1 VGCLYNRSSG
11 TLPGVKKAD
20 APTCRIVILR
30 NKANPMT
37 RYSTNRGLA
46 SGLQG
51 VLNHCQ
57 INQIVESA
65 QISLLLPGE

>member
-1 VGCLYNRSSG
+1 MQNRHIAKQG
-11 TLPGVKKAD
+11 QPDDPLLDMLGGQL
-20 APTCRIVILR
+20 AP
-30 NKANPMT
+30 P
-37 RYSTNRGLA
+37 NRGLA

-65 QISLLLPGE
+65 QISRLLPGE